1 MRSNSSPRYKWIM
14 GALASFLI
22 AALFV
27 GLYAGLARANEFRVE
42 IDQAKLIRLDKP
54 GAEVI
59 IGNPSIA
66 DVSVQNGRLLA
77 VTGKSAGLTNI
88 MVLDG
93 RGNLTYSK
101 KIFVSADTKRLVT
114 VNKGTSRFTYSCSP
128 ICAPTLI
135 PGDTEG
141 FFEPLAKEIRNKLG
155 LAQSAVDGT
164 TTQQQ

>member
-1 MRSNSSPRYKWIM
+1 MRSNASSRKVRIV
-14 GALASFLI
+14 GALASFLM

-27 GLYAGLARANEFRVE
+27 GLYAGLVRAGSLQVE
-42 IDQAKLIRLDKP
+42 IDQVTLIRLDKP

-66 DVSVQNGRLLA
+66 DVSVQNSRLLA

-93 RGNLTYSK
+93 SGNLTYSK
-101 KIFVSADTKRLVT
+101 KVFVSADALHLVT
-114 VNKGTSRFTYSCSP
+114 LNKGSARMTYSCSP
-128 ICAPTLI
+128 TCGPALI
-135 PGDTEG
+135 PGDAEE
-141 FFEPLAKEIRNKLG
+141 FFQPLAKEIRNKLG

-164 TTQQQ
+164 TTQK

>member
-1 MRSNSSPRYKWIM
+1 MRSNASSRKVRIV
-14 GALASFLI
+14 GALASFLM

-27 GLYAGLARANEFRVE
+27 GLYAGLVRAGSLQVE
-42 IDQAKLIRLDKP
+42 IDQVTLIRLDKP

-66 DVSVQNGRLLA
+66 DVSVQNSRLLA

-93 RGNLTYSK
+93 NGNLTYSK
-101 KIFVSADTKRLVT
+101 KVFVSADALHLVT
-114 VNKGTSRFTYSCSP
+114 LNKGSARMTYSCSP
-128 ICAPTLI
+128 TCGPALI
-135 PGDTEG
+135 PGDAEE
-141 FFEPLAKEIRNKLG
+141 FFQPLAKEIRNKLG

-164 TTQQQ
+164 TTQK

>member
-1 MRSNSSPRYKWIM
+1 MRSNASSRYMRII
-14 GALASFLI
+14 GAFASFLM
-22 AALFV
+22 AAFLV
-27 GLYAGLARANEFRVE
+27 GLYAGLARADEFTVE

-66 DVSVQNGRLLA
+66 DVSVQSGRLLA

-93 RGNLTYSK
+93 AGNLTYSK
-101 KIFVSADTKRLVT
+101 KIFVTADTTRLMT
-114 VNKGTSRFTYSCSP
+114 VNKGPARYTYSCTP

-141 FFEPLAKEIRNKLG
+141 YFEPLAKEIRNKLG

>member
-1 MRSNSSPRYKWIM
+1 M
-14 GALASFLI
+14 GALASFLM

-27 GLYAGLARANEFRVE
+27 GLFAGLARAGDLKVG
-42 IDQAKLIRLDKP
+42 IDQVTLIRLDKP
-54 GAEVI
+54 GVEVI

-93 RGNLTYSK
+93 SGNLTYSK
-101 KIFVSADTKRLVT
+101 KIFVSADARRLVT
-114 VNKGTSRFTYSCSP
+114 LNKGAARMTYSCSP
-128 ICAPTLI
+128 ACGPALI
-135 PGDTEG
+135 PGDAEE
-141 FFEPLAKEIRNKLG
+141 FFQPLAKEIRNKLG

-164 TTQQQ
+164 TTQK

>member
-1 MRSNSSPRYKWIM
+1 MRSNASSRKVRIV
-14 GALASFLI
+14 GALASFLM

-27 GLYAGLARANEFRVE
+27 GLYAGLSRAAGSLMVE
-42 IDQAKLIRLDKP
+42 IDQVTLIRLDKP

-66 DVSVQNGRLLA
+66 DVSVQNSRLLA

-93 RGNLTYSK
+93 SGNLTYSK
-101 KIFVSADTKRLVT
+101 KVFVSADALHLVT
-114 VNKGTSRFTYSCSP
+114 LNKGTARMTYSCSP
-128 ICAPTLI
+128 VCGPALI
-135 PGDTEG
+135 PGDAEE
-141 FFEPLAKEIRNKLG
+141 FFQPLAKEIRNKLG

-164 TTQQQ
+164 TTQK